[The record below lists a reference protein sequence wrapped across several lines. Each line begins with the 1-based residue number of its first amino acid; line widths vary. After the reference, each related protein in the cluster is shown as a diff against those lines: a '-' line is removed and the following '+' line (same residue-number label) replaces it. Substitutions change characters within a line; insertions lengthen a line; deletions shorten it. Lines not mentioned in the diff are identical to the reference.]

1 MKKLLNLNK
10 RYPDSLSFFKIVTLI
25 FYRLKLTLKNV
36 VLYAKFPLLLILE
49 FFYVLEEALLFGF
62 SFFKPPPKKTAELYG
77 TISFSA
83 INKIFKTIHYKPTG
97 IICDLGCGKGK
108 FLLYCILTSSCKTI
122 GIESNKYYTF
132 IYGVLIRFFF
142 KRNHCELINESIENT
157 KLPNCD
163 LLFVSGL
170 CFNNSTL
177 SYIQNYL
184 NTIKQK
190 PIFITVAVKFYLQNY
205 NDAIEINTDL
215 SWGKETVFVY
225 IPNSVK
231 NIDSINIT

>member
-1 MKKLLNLNK
+1 MKKLLNQTKL
-10 RYPDSLSFFKIVTLI
+10 YTFFSPLTTAISLV
-25 FYRLKLTLKNV
+25 FYRLKLTLKNTFI
-36 VLYAKFPLLLILE
+36 YSRFPLLLLLE
-49 FFYVLEEALLFGF
+49 LIYVIEEALLFF
-62 SFFKPPPKKTAELYG
+62 VSFFSKIKKDPTELYG
-77 TISFSA
+77 TISFYT
-83 INKIFKTIHYKPTG
+83 IKKIFKAINYKPTG
-97 IICDLGCGKGK
+97 LICDLGCGKGK
-108 FLLYCILTSSCKTI
+108 FLLYCMLTSKCKTI

-132 IYGVLIRFFF
+132 IYGILIRFFF
-142 KRNHCELINESIENT
+142 KRNQCELINETIETT

-170 CFNNSTL
+170 CFNISTL

-215 SWGKETVFVY
+215 SWGKETVFIYV
-225 IPNSVK
+225 PNSVK